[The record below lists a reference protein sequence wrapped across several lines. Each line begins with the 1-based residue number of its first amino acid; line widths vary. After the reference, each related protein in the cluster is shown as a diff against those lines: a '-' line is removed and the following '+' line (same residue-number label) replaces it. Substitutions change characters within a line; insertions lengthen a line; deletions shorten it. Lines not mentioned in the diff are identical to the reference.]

1 MIYLEKGLKHSQLK
15 RIEPASS
22 DWSWLVE
29 QQAIQAAAVNSS
41 QEADQ
46 YKHNQGQ
53 FVIAGTMTKAIRQ
66 NANLVSRSILFFDID
81 NTNGD
86 DYPAAVVKIQIAFKA
101 LAYLIYP
108 TISNG
113 YKGTRLRV
121 AIPTDQPFDS
131 EQRAHL
137 GTYLAGLLPVD
148 WETDLTSYRSN
159 WSQLAG
165 LPILNAYSL
174 THDDQ
179 PVSHTAPFLS
189 LHQVLSQ
196 TKILS
201 IKAHVSSPD
210 RQTVLLDRQPWQEM
224 ANRTLTSLINPPSA
238 NRHLYFS
245 SLVGSLLFMELD
257 QPVIET
263 LLNWSNAHSDK
274 PLADDELKRV
284 IVSVSRTAE
293 SKQRTNGE

>member
-1 MIYLEKGLKHSQLK
+1 MLYVQTGIVTNRLQIRHTANDWQDLLEIASQKVPEIDSAVTAKAYK
-15 RIEPASS
+15 R
-22 DWSWLVE
+22 DK
-29 QQAIQAAAVNSS
+29 AA
-41 QEADQ
+41 
-46 YKHNQGQ
+46 

-86 DYPAAVVKIQIAFKA
+86 DYPTAVIKIQTALKA
-101 LAYLIYP
+101 MAYLIYP

-121 AIPTDQPFDS
+121 AIPTDQPFNAQ
-131 EQRAHL
+131 QRAQL
-137 GTYLAGLLPVD
+137 GTYLAQLFPSD

-174 THDDQ
+174 AHDYQ
-179 PVSHTAPFLS
+179 PISHTAPFLS

-201 IKAHVSSPD
+201 IKAHTSSPD
-210 RQTVLLDRQPWQEM
+210 RQTVPFDRQPWQDM
-224 ANRTLTSLINPPSA
+224 ANRTLTSLINPPSV

-245 SLVGSLLFMELD
+245 SLVGSLLFMKLD

-263 LLNWSNAHSDK
+263 LLSWSNAHSDN
-274 PLADDELKRV
+274 PLADDELQRV
-284 IVSVSRTAE
+284 IGSVSKSADR
-293 SKQRTNGE
+293 KQRAHG